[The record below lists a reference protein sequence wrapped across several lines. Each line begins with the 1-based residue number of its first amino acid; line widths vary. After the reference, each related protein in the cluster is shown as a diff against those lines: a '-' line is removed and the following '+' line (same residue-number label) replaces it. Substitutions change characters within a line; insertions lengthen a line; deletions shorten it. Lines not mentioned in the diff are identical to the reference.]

1 MDGFTISMIGFGA
14 VVILAFLRFPL
25 ALAMG
30 MVGVIGFGELTNYR
44 AAISNLGRLVLD
56 LGQSY
61 SLSVLPLFI
70 LMGLLVDRGGMA
82 QQLYRAAYAFLGNKK
97 GGLAMSTVVACGMF
111 SAISGSSIATAATMS
126 KVAMPEMRSYRY
138 ADSLPTAS
146 IAAGGTL
153 GILIPPSVILVIYGI
168 LTEQSIGKL
177 FMAGFL
183 PGFLGILLYTL
194 AVYFVVSR
202 NHLLGPAGE
211 RTAWK
216 ERLLALKDVW
226 TTLALFIFVIGGIYI
241 GIFSATEA
249 AGMGAAG
256 ALLITFFK
264 GNLTGGV
271 LLEVSREAALLTAKL
286 FALLFG
292 ASMFSN
298 FLNRAGFPDALLD
311 IINYFELSGLSVILL
326 ILLIYILLGCVFES
340 MSMILLT
347 VPIFAPLVHTLGFDL
362 IWFGILVVVVTEI
375 SLITPPIGL
384 NVFVLKGVIKDV
396 PVSTIFKGGT
406 PFWIVDIIRLGLIAF
421 IPSLALFL
429 PSMMY

>member
-1 MDGFTISMIGFGA
+1 MDGFTISLIGFA
-14 VVILAFLRFPL
+14 AILILAFLRFPL
-25 ALAMG
+25 ALSMG
-30 MVGVIGFGELTNYR
+30 LVGVVGFGELTNYR

-70 LMGLLVDRGGMA
+70 LMGLLVDKGGMA
-82 QQLYRAAYAFLGNKK
+82 QQLYRAAYAFLGDKK

-126 KVAMPEMRSYRY
+126 KVAMPEMRRYRY
-138 ADSLPTAS
+138 ADSLATAS

-153 GILIPPSVILVIYGI
+153 GILIPPSVILVIYGL

-177 FMAGFL
+177 FMAGFI
-183 PGFLGILLYTL
+183 PGFIGILFYTL
-194 AVYFVVSR
+194 AVYFVVTR
-202 NHLLGPAGE
+202 NPSLGPAGE
-211 RTAWK
+211 RTAWPQ
-216 ERLLALKDVW
+216 RLIALKDVW

-241 GIFSATEA
+241 GLFSATEA

-256 ALLITFFK
+256 ALLITFLK
-264 GNLTGGV
+264 GSLKGGV
-271 LLEVSREAALLTAKL
+271 LLEVSREAAGLTAKL

-298 FLNRAGFPDALLD
+298 FLNRAGLPDALLGL
-311 IINYFELSGLSVILL
+311 INSFELSGLAVIFIIL
-326 ILLIYILLGCVFES
+326 IIYILLGCVFES

-347 VPIFAPLVHTLGFDL
+347 VPIFAPLVHSLGFDL

-396 PVSTIFKGGT
+396 SVGTIFRGVT
-406 PFWIVDIIRLGLIAF
+406 PFWVVDIFRLILIAS

-429 PSMMY
+429 PSMM

>member
-1 MDGFTISMIGFGA
+1 MDGFTISLIGFA
-14 VVILAFLRFPL
+14 AILILAFLRFPL
-25 ALAMG
+25 ALSMG
-30 MVGVIGFGELTNYR
+30 LVGVIGFGELTNYR

-70 LMGLLVDRGGMA
+70 LMGLLVDKGGMA
-82 QQLYRAAYAFLGNKK
+82 QQLYRAAYAFLGDKK

-126 KVAMPEMRSYRY
+126 KVAMPEMRRYRY
-138 ADSLPTAS
+138 ADSLATAS

-153 GILIPPSVILVIYGI
+153 GILIPPSVILVIYGL

-177 FMAGFL
+177 FMAGFI
-183 PGFLGILLYTL
+183 PGFIGILLYTL
-194 AVYFVVSR
+194 AVYFVVTRDPS
-202 NHLLGPAGE
+202 LGPAGE
-211 RTAWK
+211 RTAWPQ
-216 ERLLALKDVW
+216 RLIALKDVW

-241 GIFSATEA
+241 GLFSATEA

-256 ALLITFFK
+256 ALLITFLK
-264 GNLTGGV
+264 GSLKGGV
-271 LLEVSREAALLTAKL
+271 LLEVSREAAGLTAKL

-298 FLNRAGFPDALLD
+298 FLNRAGLPDALLGL
-311 IINYFELSGLSVILL
+311 INSFELSWLAVIFIIL
-326 ILLIYILLGCVFES
+326 IIYILLGCVFES

-347 VPIFAPLVHTLGFDL
+347 VPIFAPLVHSLGFDL

-396 PVSTIFKGGT
+396 SVGTIFRGVT
-406 PFWIVDIIRLGLIAF
+406 PFWVVDIFRLILIAS

-429 PSMMY
+429 PSMM

>member
-1 MDGFTISMIGFGA
+1 MDGFTISMIGFGE

-126 KVAMPEMRSYRY
+126 KVAMPEMRRYRY
-138 ADSLPTAS
+138 ADSLATAS

-202 NHLLGPAGE
+202 NPLLGPAGE

-396 PVSTIFKGGT
+396 PVSTIFKGVT